1 YAQRNLDKTHKL
13 LGNANTSIR
22 NYEKAK
28 FYYDLHLASL
38 EGTENSAAKGKIFN
52 DTGNLYAVQD
62 KYDEAILL
70 YKNGLRFSQEG
81 LDQNNYALLLNNI
94 TYSFLKKEVLD
105 SATHYANLGTTLLS
119 SLGSEADSEWKA
131 YNLMLKGEILSK
143 QQELS
148 SAESSFQRAL
158 SIANEEKYKFRADIL
173 GTQAE
178 GLIDNGEYQ
187 KSIPLLLRAI
197 ETLIPEGTL
206 YNDQLYADPFFLEA
220 FSYLIKAEKGLYK
233 EENDPETLKRAL
245 FYAQLSNA
253 VEDSLRTSLDYESSK
268 MFLISESHERAEE
281 AIEIALELYKN
292 TQDKVYI
299 EKAFLFSER
308 NHALLLLENINQ
320 LEAIAE
326 AQIPEGL
333 RFEENRLRTNLIV
346 ARKTLKEKEISKDP
360 ELTLYRKIV
369 FDAQEEYNALTQK
382 LKAGSPI
389 YDQLSK
395 TLTISTIQDLQRELS
410 GSDQGI
416 IQYFVGKEHTYG
428 FLITENDIELKRLD
442 LDVPL
447 EEAVLAFRDGIM
459 AAGRDPQLD
468 LQYIQNAQK
477 LYKGLIAP
485 FEGGELTLP
494 KRMVIIPDGILG
506 YVPFDAL
513 LTGNPDDNFNYSFF
527 PYLMREY
534 QISYA
539 YSGSLWKKMLK
550 APEYQRPSEQYLAIA
565 PVFKESEQYAYLQF
579 SEEEVNYISKRLDS
593 GRNLLFQEA
602 SKSSFLNILGNRL
615 YKILH
620 FSTHAEMN
628 DEVPMDSHIVM
639 SDNEQDHKLSLADLY
654 AMRLNADMV
663 VLAACETAGGK
674 LQQGEGIISMAR
686 GFAYAGCR
694 SLLASL
700 WKVNHFSTSQI
711 MQNYYASLYY
721 GESKDHALQAAR
733 IEFLDTYKGI
743 NGHPFY
749 WAAFTPI
756 GNMEPVLKH
765 PFWKYI
771 GYLTGGG
778 LVLIFLLFRLRKR
791 FKK

>member
-1 YAQRNLDKTHKL
+1 AERNLNRTYKL
-13 LGNANTSIR
+13 LGNANKSIK
-22 NYEKAK
+22 NFEKAQ
-28 FYYDLHLASL
+28 FYYDLYLNKPEVS
-38 EGTENSAAKGKIFN
+38 GNPTAKARIYN
-52 DTGNLYAVQD
+52 DIGNLHAFQG
-62 KYDEAILL
+62 KYDKAIQL
-70 YKNGLRFSQEG
+70 YKNGFKYSQEG
-81 LDQNNYALLLNNI
+81 SNLNDFALLLNNT
-94 TYSFLKKEVLD
+94 TYSFLEKELLD
-105 SATHYANLGTTLLS
+105 SATFYADLS
-119 SLGSEADSEWKA
+119 ASVLTSLGENANDQWKA
-131 YNLMLKGEILSK
+131 YNYRLKGEIYSK
-143 QQELS
+143 QNKTDA
-148 SAESSFQRAL
+148 AESSFNNAL
-158 SIANEEKYKFRADIL
+158 SISDEEWYKFRADII
-173 GTQAE
+173 GSQAK
-178 GLIDNGEYQ
+178 GLIDNNEYQ

-220 FSYLIKAEKGLYK
+220 FSYLIKAERGLY
-233 EENDPETLKRAL
+233 EEEKDLENLKRAL
-245 FYAQLSNA
+245 YYAQLSNA

-281 AIEIALELYKN
+281 AIEIALELYES

-326 AQIPEGL
+326 AQIPDNL

-346 ARKTLKEKEISKDP
+346 ARKTLKEKEIANDP
-360 ELTLYRKIV
+360 ELSLYRRIV
-369 FDAQEEYNALTQK
+369 FDTQEEYNALTQQ
-382 LKAGSPI
+382 LKGSSPI
-389 YDQLSK
+389 YDQLSR
-395 TLTISTIQDLQRELS
+395 TLTISTIQDLQRELN
-410 GSDQGI
+410 GIDQGI

-477 LYKGLIAP
+477 LYNGLIAP
-485 FEGGELTLP
+485 FEGGKLPLP
-494 KRMVIIPDGILG
+494 KRMVVIPDGILG

-639 SDNEQDHKLSLADLY
+639 SDNEHDHKLSLADLY

-674 LQQGEGIISMAR
+674 LQQGEVIISMAR

-778 LVLIFLLFRLRKR
+778 LVLLFLLFRLRKR